1 MALNSEAQN
10 RFIEIPALGRP
21 FSLGDLYDMR
31 TDNSIGGPKLWE
43 QKKLDE
49 FVQVGTPNTYLEII
63 TAESFSEKKSLFDIN
78 AKISMSFLSGLIKVS
93 GSAGYLDDRIKTS
106 NTARVSLR
114 YNTQTYK
121 RIFKPERFT
130 KIDYPE
136 VLKIIPEATHVVAG
150 IQYGAG
156 AVFVFDRLVNNNEVK
171 KDIEGEMTIAVKSIP
186 GHEIGGD
193 GKVEMSESERETFKK
208 LSCTFH
214 GDFLLKRHPT
224 SYEEAIKV
232 FMELPYLL
240 GKNSENAVPMTIF
253 LYPLDALPLD
263 KAETVLQEIKSTVVD
278 QVTKEIETLNS
289 IIRSCNDIL
298 GTDVAYYHE
307 RIRRNVANFQNY
319 VEVYKR
325 LFQQDLQQ
333 VLPKI
338 RNNTLP
344 DSTLTEILNVK
355 SASPFSSL
363 ALETWIEDLKME
375 TGVLQKTQNLPN
387 YCRDYGELSQKLLEG
402 TEYSIVLHLKLD
414 TMDDEYLTSVMKEY
428 IENKRKVVN
437 TYSLLSFRYKWWV
450 PSSPTFKDLIIKMRA
465 FEAYYKEATD
475 NMLKSDVQFLVL
487 ESPLDPSKKGA
498 DRGVF
503 VEVYKQ
509 GLLTERDY
517 AIPFM
522 SSKPMAVKRKF
533 DQILLSW
540 DKPEKSEN
548 VFFYEIHPF
557 VRNDTAKNLEDLYIP
572 LATIRTPGHIDDNN
586 PNILMEYVKNL
597 ESDQSYY
604 FKVSVYCNTHGKTS
618 TSIESEFIQT
628 EPCPAGMYHKYPHTC
643 QLCPS
648 GHYNERVGAKNCLTC
663 PEGTYRANTGAK
675 SADECQPCPR
685 GTYNDVQ
692 GLISVSSCKKCPAG
706 TYNDKEQ
713 SVSNADCVRCSP
725 GTYSEM
731 IGQTSSISCIPCKA
745 GTYNENEGATRCVLC
760 PDGTSSKT
768 QGAKGQD
775 ECGEGATTAKLEL
788 EIAGLKTKLG
798 DLSANVA
805 RIQEC
810 RHGVVRFSF
819 EHSFP
824 VGLNKPKLQTKW
836 VSFFDTQS
844 AFKSTPKVMLSISSN
859 SLPLFMLAKQ
869 SPIVQ
874 NVTPN
879 GFQLEVK
886 VHFYYMNNPL
896 EINWSACL

>member
-1 MALNSEAQN
+1 M
-10 RFIEIPALGRP
+10 
-21 FSLGDLYDMR
+21 GD
-31 TDNSIGGPKLWE
+31 
-43 QKKLDE
+43 
-49 FVQVGTPNTYLEII
+49 
-63 TAESFSEKKSLFDIN
+63 
-78 AKISMSFLSGLIKVS
+78 
-93 GSAGYLDDRIKTS
+93 
-106 NTARVSLR
+106 
-114 YNTQTYK
+114 YK
-121 RIFKPERFT
+121 
-130 KIDYPE
+130 
-136 VLKIIPEATHVVAG
+136 G
-150 IQYGAG
+150 
-156 AVFVFDRLVNNNEVK
+156 
-171 KDIEGEMTIAVKSIP
+171 
-186 GHEIGGD
+186 
-193 GKVEMSESERETFKK
+193 
-208 LSCTFH
+208 
-214 GDFLLKRHPT
+214 
-224 SYEEAIKV
+224 
-232 FMELPYLL
+232 
-240 GKNSENAVPMTIF
+240 
-253 LYPLDALPLD
+253 
-263 KAETVLQEIKSTVVD
+263 
-278 QVTKEIETLNS
+278 
-289 IIRSCNDIL
+289 
-298 GTDVAYYHE
+298 
-307 RIRRNVANFQNY
+307 
-319 VEVYKR
+319 

-338 RNNTLP
+338 RDKTLP
-344 DSTLTEILNVK
+344 DSALTKILDAK
-355 SASPFSSL
+355 SASAFSSL
-363 ALETWIEDLKME
+363 NLKTWIEDLKKE
-375 TGVLQKTQNLPN
+375 TGVLQATQNLPN
-387 YCRDYGELSQKLLEG
+387 YRKNDGELSQKLLKGPEH
-402 TEYSIVLHLKLD
+402 SVVLHLKLAI
-414 TMDDEYLTSVMKEY
+414 MDDEYVTSVMKQD
-428 IENKRKVVN
+428 IEKKRKDAN
-437 TYSLLSFRYKWWV
+437 TFSLPSSRYKWWG
-450 PSSPTFKDLIIKMRA
+450 PSSPTFQDLKTKMTA
-465 FEAYYKEATD
+465 FEAYYKEESTKTEKG
-475 NMLKSDVQFLVL
+475 LKSDVQFLVL

-557 VRNDTAKNLEDLYIP
+557 VRNDTAANLEDLYIP
-572 LATIRTPGHIDDNN
+572 LATIRTPGHIDENN

-643 QLCPS
+643 QFCPS

-768 QGAKGQD
+768 QELEKVKNEHKNCWEQCGKKSGPCDSFCGTGACCREGYNDMAPCDSNHGCKDYHCCTRIFTGNETRRILPGSRAGAKGPD
-775 ECGEGATTAKLEL
+775 ECGEGGFTAKFEL
-788 EIAGLKTKLG
+788 EMTGLKKELSANVAGVQGLKTELSANVAGVEGLKKELAG
-798 DLSANVA
+798 IQGLKKKVSDLSANVA
-805 RIQEC
+805 RFQEC
-810 RHGVVRFSF
+810 RHGVVRFSYGSPIQF
-819 EHSFP
+819 
-824 VGLNKPKLQTKW
+824 KPKLQTKW
-836 VSFFDTQS
+836 VSFFDTALS

-859 SLPLFMLAKQ
+859 SLLQFMLAKQ
-869 SPIVQ
+869 SGPIVK

-886 VHFYYMNNPL
+886 VHLHYLHSPR
-896 EINWSACL
+896 EINC

>member
-1 MALNSEAQN
+1 M
-10 RFIEIPALGRP
+10 
-21 FSLGDLYDMR
+21 GD
-31 TDNSIGGPKLWE
+31 
-43 QKKLDE
+43 
-49 FVQVGTPNTYLEII
+49 
-63 TAESFSEKKSLFDIN
+63 
-78 AKISMSFLSGLIKVS
+78 
-93 GSAGYLDDRIKTS
+93 
-106 NTARVSLR
+106 
-114 YNTQTYK
+114 YK
-121 RIFKPERFT
+121 
-130 KIDYPE
+130 
-136 VLKIIPEATHVVAG
+136 G
-150 IQYGAG
+150 
-156 AVFVFDRLVNNNEVK
+156 
-171 KDIEGEMTIAVKSIP
+171 
-186 GHEIGGD
+186 
-193 GKVEMSESERETFKK
+193 
-208 LSCTFH
+208 
-214 GDFLLKRHPT
+214 
-224 SYEEAIKV
+224 
-232 FMELPYLL
+232 
-240 GKNSENAVPMTIF
+240 
-253 LYPLDALPLD
+253 
-263 KAETVLQEIKSTVVD
+263 
-278 QVTKEIETLNS
+278 
-289 IIRSCNDIL
+289 
-298 GTDVAYYHE
+298 
-307 RIRRNVANFQNY
+307 
-319 VEVYKR
+319 

-338 RNNTLP
+338 RDKTLP
-344 DSTLTEILNVK
+344 DSALTKILDAK
-355 SASPFSSL
+355 SASAFSSL
-363 ALETWIEDLKME
+363 NLKTWIEDLKKE
-375 TGVLQKTQNLPN
+375 TGVLQATQNLPN
-387 YCRDYGELSQKLLEG
+387 YRKNDGELSQKLLKGPEH
-402 TEYSIVLHLKLD
+402 SVVLHLKLAI
-414 TMDDEYLTSVMKEY
+414 MDDEYVTSVMKQD
-428 IENKRKVVN
+428 IEKKRKDAN
-437 TYSLLSFRYKWWV
+437 TFSLPSSRYKWWG
-450 PSSPTFKDLIIKMRA
+450 PSSPTFQDLKTKMTA
-465 FEAYYKEATD
+465 FEAYYKEESTKTEKG
-475 NMLKSDVQFLVL
+475 LKSDVQFLVL

-548 VFFYEIHPF
+548 VFFCEIHPF
-557 VRNDTAKNLEDLYIP
+557 VRNDTAANLEDLYIP

-643 QLCPS
+643 QFCPS
-648 GHYNERVGAKNCLTC
+648 GHYNERVGAKNCLT
-663 PEGTYRANTGAK
+663 
-675 SADECQPCPR
+675 
-685 GTYNDVQ
+685 
-692 GLISVSSCKKCPAG
+692 CPAG

-731 IGQTSSISCIPCKA
+731 KGQTSGISCIPCKA

-798 DLSANVA
+798 ELSANIA